1 MVRKKKSVKKKITKI
16 KSKKKKFNW
25 KVFLISF
32 IIVIFVA
39 YLGSIFTSQGTGS
52 AWYQQIKPSIT
63 PPNFVFPIAW
73 TILFVLIALAL
84 YFTWTNAKE
93 DDKPRIVW
101 IYGFNFIFNIVWS
114 LLFFTLKNPL
124 FAFIEIIAMEISI
137 IFMLILSWRI
147 DKKAAW
153 MLVPYLLWV
162 AFAAVLTGLAA
173 FA

>member
-39 YLGSIFTSQGTGS
+39 YLGGIFTSQGTGS

>member
-1 MVRKKKSVKKKITKI
+1 MVKRKKSVKKKITKI